1 MKGQNVT
8 ARLRQNFRY
17 RFNRMIG
24 HGSAV
29 HYLVLVLV
37 ALSVVL
43 LGLNAYFFG
52 LFSSAALEAEGI
64 DNDLG
69 GGFLDSLWWSMKHVV
84 DPGAFAED
92 YGAPWPVLAIS
103 LALSVIGLSLLGI
116 FIGFVTTSVQGRL
129 EQLRQGRT
137 EVMETGHTLILGWS
151 NKIGSVLG
159 FLDQFGKRQVV
170 AILAPNDMDD
180 MQSQL
185 RLQESWPWPNL
196 DIVLRTGS
204 TSSLAELQRVGL
216 DRAASV
222 ISLAHGQEGRSDHE
236 TDIETIKTLMLL
248 SSLDSWQAEKPRM
261 VAEIAQKRNVD
272 IARIAGGRSIPLVSS
287 SEIISKVIVQSARQ
301 PGISSVYAEIFS
313 QRNNRT
319 FVFACPDAVDRRF
332 GEVAYWFPDAVL
344 IGVAWHDDAGRA
356 VAALN
361 PEPDYEIAEDELLVL
376 VARTVTP
383 DYDKRRGPGDLE
395 YSGDSTKKT
404 PRLEKL
410 LILGWNDNIDEI
422 LGELDAH
429 SSTDA
434 VVTVVAG
441 HDEDYAKAFLAS
453 SGVAEFKNIR
463 VEYRQGNSINRS
475 TVEQLELSSYDCL
488 ITLAD
493 DSHGGDNPDTRTI
506 MTLLQLGDVAAQGD
520 LPHVVCEIYD
530 GANAELLGQTIAAD
544 IIVSPEMASL
554 QLAQISSDLMLGSIY
569 REILNAGGI
578 EVRLQPA
585 GRYVKAGQSCCFRD
599 IVGAGQ
605 KFTEIAIGI
614 RKAGESVRL
623 NPNKDDVLE
632 LAAADEVVVLAQ
644 QLYE

>member
-1 MKGQNVT
+1 
-8 ARLRQNFRY
+8 
-17 RFNRMIG
+17 MISR
-24 HGSAV
+24 GSTV
-29 HYLVLVLV
+29 HYFVLALV
-37 ALSVVL
+37 ALTVVL
-43 LGLNAYFFG
+43 LGINAYFFG
-52 LFSSAALEAEGI
+52 LFSSAALQAEGI

-103 LALSVIGLSLLGI
+103 LTLSVVGLSLLGI

-129 EQLRQGRT
+129 EQLRQGHT

-151 NKIGSVLG
+151 NKIGSILG
-159 FLDQFGKRQVV
+159 FLDQFGDQRVV

-180 MQSQL
+180 MQAQL

-204 TSSLAELQRVGL
+204 TSSLTELQRVGL
-216 DRAASV
+216 KRAASV
-222 ISLAHGQEGRSDHE
+222 ISLAHGQDGQSAHE

-248 SSLDSWQAEKPRM
+248 SGFDSWQGTRPRM

-272 IARIAGGRSIPLVSS
+272 IARIAGARSIPLVSS

-313 QRNNRT
+313 RGDNRSI
-319 FVFACPDAVDRRF
+319 VFACPDAVEKRF
-332 GEVAYWFPDAVL
+332 GDVTHWFPDAVL

-361 PEPDYEIAEDELLVL
+361 PEPDYEIAADELLVL
-376 VARTVTP
+376 AGPTATP
-383 DYDKRRGPGDLE
+383 AYDKVQKQNVFDFG
-395 YSGDSTKKT
+395 GDSTKIT

-410 LILGWNDNIDEI
+410 LVLGWNENIDEI

-441 HDEDYAKAFLAS
+441 HDEEYARNYLESCGAA
-453 SGVAEFKNIR
+453 GFKNIR
-463 VEYRQGNSINRS
+463 VDYQQGNAINRS
-475 TVEQLELSSYDCL
+475 TVERLDLSSYDCL
-488 ITLAD
+488 VTLAD
-493 DSHGGDNPDTRTI
+493 DSHGGDDPDTRTI
-506 MTLLQLGDVAAQGD
+506 MTLLQLGDVALEGNF
-520 LPHVVCEIYD
+520 PHIVCEIYD
-530 GANAELLGQTIAAD
+530 GANEELLRQTIAAD

-554 QLAQISSDLMLGSIY
+554 QLSQISSDLMLGSIY

-585 GRYVKAGQSCCFRD
+585 GRYIAAGRSCCFRD
-599 IVGAGQ
+599 LVNAGQ
-605 KFTEIAIGI
+605 KFTEIAIGV
-614 RKAGESVRL
+614 RQAGKNLRL
-623 NPNKDDVLE
+623 NPNKDEVLQ
-632 LAAADEVVVLAQ
+632 LTSADEVVVLAQ

>member
-1 MKGQNVT
+1 MNIRNIT
-8 ARLRQNFRY
+8 ARLRQTFRY
-17 RFNRMIG
+17 RFNQMISR
-24 HGSAV
+24 GSAV
-29 HYLVLVLV
+29 HYLVLALV

-43 LGLNAYFFG
+43 LGINAYFFG
-52 LFSSAALEAEGI
+52 LFSPDALQSEGI

-69 GGFLDSLWWSMKHVV
+69 GGFLDSFWWSMKHVV

-151 NKIGSVLG
+151 NKIGSILG
-159 FLDQFGKRQVV
+159 FLDQFGDQRVV

-185 RLQESWPWPNL
+185 RLQESWPWQNL
-196 DIVLRTGS
+196 DIILRTGS
-204 TSSLAELQRVGL
+204 TSSLMELQRVGL
-216 DRAASV
+216 KRAASV
-222 ISLAHGQEGRSDHE
+222 ISLAHGQDGRSAHE

-248 SSLDSWQAEKPRM
+248 SGFDSWQGQKPRM

-272 IARIAGGRSIPLVSS
+272 IARIAGARSIPLVSS

-313 QRNNRT
+313 RGDNRS
-319 FVFACPDAVDRRF
+319 FVFACPDAVDKRF
-332 GEVAYWFPDAVL
+332 GDVAHWFPDAVL

-361 PEPDYEIAEDELLVL
+361 PEPDYEIAADELLVL
-376 VARTVTP
+376 TGPTAMPV
-383 DYDKRRGPGDLE
+383 YDKDHKPGVFEFD
-395 YSGDSTKKT
+395 GDSSKIT
-404 PRLEKL
+404 PHLEKL
-410 LILGWNDNIDEI
+410 LVFGWNENIDEI

-441 HDEDYAKAFLAS
+441 HDEEYARDFLES
-453 SGVAEFKNIR
+453 CGVAGFKNIR
-463 VEYRQGNSINRS
+463 VDYRQGNAINRS
-475 TVEQLELSSYDCL
+475 TVEQLDLSSYDCL
-488 ITLAD
+488 MTLAD
-493 DSHGGDNPDTRTI
+493 DSHGGDDPDTRTI
-506 MTLLQLGDVAAQGD
+506 MTLLQLGDVPLKGN

-530 GANAELLGQTIAAD
+530 GANEELLRQTIAAD

-585 GRYVKAGQSCCFRD
+585 GRYVGAGRSCCFRD
-599 IVGAGQ
+599 IVSAGQ
-605 KFTEIAIGI
+605 KFAEIAIGI
-614 RKAGESVRL
+614 RQAGKNLRL
-623 NPNKDDVLE
+623 NPNKDEILE
-632 LAAADEVVVLAQ
+632 LTAADEVVVLAQ

>member
-1 MKGQNVT
+1 
-8 ARLRQNFRY
+8 
-17 RFNRMIG
+17 MIG
-24 HGSAV
+24 RGSAV
-29 HYLVLVLV
+29 HYFVLALI

-43 LGLNAYFFG
+43 LGINAYFFG
-52 LFSSAALEAEGI
+52 LFSAAALKAEGI

-116 FIGFVTTSVQGRL
+116 FIGFITTSVQGRL

-137 EVMETGHTLILGWS
+137 EVMESGHTLILGWS
-151 NKIGSVLG
+151 NKIGSILG
-159 FLDQFGKRQVV
+159 FLDQIGGRRVV

-180 MQSQL
+180 MESQL
-185 RLQESWPWPNL
+185 RLQESGPWPNL
-196 DIVLRTGS
+196 DILLRTGS
-204 TSSLAELQRVGL
+204 TSSLTELQRVGL
-216 DRAASV
+216 MRAASV
-222 ISLAHGQEGRSDHE
+222 ISLAHGQEGRSAHE

-248 SSLDSWQAEKPRM
+248 SSFDGWQEASPRM

-272 IARIAGGRSIPLVSS
+272 IARIAGARAIPLVSS

-301 PGISSVYAEIFS
+301 PGISSVYAEFFS
-313 QRNNRT
+313 QGEIRS
-319 FVFACPDAVDRRF
+319 FVFACPEALDKRF
-332 GEVAYWFPDAVL
+332 GEVAHWFPDAVL

-361 PEPDYEIAEDELLVL
+361 PEPDYEIAADELLVL
-376 VARTVTP
+376 AGPTVKP
-383 DYDKRRGPGDLE
+383 GYDKNYQLGDFE
-395 YSGDSTKKT
+395 FSGDSSKKT
-404 PRLEKL
+404 PRLERL
-410 LILGWNDNIDEI
+410 LVIGWNENIDEI

-441 HDEDYAKAFLAS
+441 HDEEYARAYLES
-453 SGVAEFKNIR
+453 CGVAGFKNIR
-463 VEYRQGNSINRS
+463 VEYRQGSSINRS
-475 TVEQLELSSYDCL
+475 TVEQLALSSYDC
-488 ITLAD
+488 IVTLAD
-493 DSHGGDNPDTRTI
+493 DSHGGDDPDTRTI
-506 MTLLQLGDVAAQGD
+506 MTLLQLGDVATEGD

-530 GANAELLGQTIAAD
+530 GANEELLRQTIAAD

-578 EVRLQPA
+578 EVHLHPA
-585 GRYVKAGQSCCFRD
+585 GRYVETGQSCRFRD
-599 IVGAGQ
+599 IVCAGQ

-614 RKAGESVRL
+614 RTAGKSLRL
-623 NPNKDDVLE
+623 NPNKDEVFE
-632 LAAADEVVVLAQ
+632 LAADDEVVVLAQ